1 MYMNLYVRDLSSS
14 WKLFIIV
21 VYLLVGFYLMG
32 NVLAIT
38 KMPQYEVVTPITTN
52 NVSEVILENG

>member
-21 VYLLVGFYLMG
+21 VYLLAGFYLMG

>member
-1 MYMNLYVRDLSSS
+1 MYMTLYARDLSPS

-32 NVLAIT
+32 NVLAVT

-52 NVSEVILENG
+52 NVSEVVIENG

>member
-1 MYMNLYVRDLSSS
+1 MYMTLYVRDLSSS

-21 VYLLVGFYLMG
+21 VYLLAGFYLMG
-32 NVLAIT
+32 NVLAVT

>member
-38 KMPQYEVVTPITTN
+38 KMPQYEVVTPIITN

>member
-1 MYMNLYVRDLSSS
+1 MYMTLYARDLSPS
-14 WKLFIIV
+14 WKMFIIV
-21 VYLLVGFYLMG
+21 DNILVGFYLMG
-32 NVLAIT
+32 NVLAVT

>member
-38 KMPQYEVVTPITTN
+38 KMPQYEVITPITTN

>member
-21 VYLLVGFYLMG
+21 IYLLVGFYLMG

>member
-1 MYMNLYVRDLSSS
+1 MYMNLYARDLSPS

-21 VYLLVGFYLMG
+21 VYLLAGFYLMG
-32 NVLAIT
+32 NVLAVT

-52 NVSEVILENG
+52 SVSEVAIENG